1 MIVTL
6 EKVKTVTEWGYNSD
20 IIMIYNSDV
29 RIICDSDMRKDDKSN
44 MSGITV
50 TLEWVY
56 SSDIIVI

>member
-6 EKVKTVTEWGYNSD
+6 EKVITVTEWGYKSD

-29 RIICDSDMRKDDKSN
+29 RIIYACNITKGDNSD

-50 TLEWVY
+50 TSEWGY
-56 SSDIIVI
+56 SSDVIVI